1 MNSMRLFKRGGGYA
15 VALLVISETAC
26 HLVGQEKMSLSHFSS
41 NESVLVSSALIFA
54 ILNFEFT
61 EDQLLL

>member
-1 MNSMRLFKRGGGYA
+1 MNSLRLFKRGGGYA

-41 NESVLVSSALIFA
+41 NESVLVSSA
-54 ILNFEFT
+54 
-61 EDQLLL
+61 